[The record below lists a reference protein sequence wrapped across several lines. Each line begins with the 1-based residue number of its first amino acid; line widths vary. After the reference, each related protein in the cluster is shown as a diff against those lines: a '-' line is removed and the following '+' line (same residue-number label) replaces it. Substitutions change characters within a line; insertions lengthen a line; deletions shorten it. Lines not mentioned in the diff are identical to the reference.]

1 MRWELT
7 WSPDGTRMAV
17 ANQDTQ
23 VSRWSRSRA
32 NRVAR
37 KCPLRHAVV
46 AGSGLASRDQKVAV
60 LGSDDQIIIVW
71 IVSLDTK
78 QAERLL

>member
-1 MRWELT
+1 
-7 WSPDGTRMAV
+7 
-17 ANQDTQ
+17 
-23 VSRWSRSRA
+23 
-32 NRVAR
+32 
-37 KCPLRHAVV
+37 LRHAVV